1 LLKTPPAD
9 KEPTLLELLSD
20 LVPPCVDKAAY
31 VKAGFFTANIEDEAF
46 SAHISKDAAIQ
57 LLSNMHGSYN
67 IVTLVAAFDKPDLAE
82 LAATKLKH
90 TLLTFDAFHNAEE
103 KSKAGNAYVTD
114 VIASWPDIPEKIA
127 ATVFKV
133 TSEINFLVMR

>member
-1 LLKTPPAD
+1 MEWLKALPAD

-20 LVPPCVDKAAY
+20 LVPPCV
-31 VKAGFFTANIEDEAF
+31 DEAF

-67 IVTLVAAFDKPDLAE
+67 IVTLVAAFDKPNLAE

-90 TLLTFDAFHNAEE
+90 TLLTFDAFHDAEE
-103 KSKAGNAYVTD
+103 KSKAGNAYATD
-114 VIASWPDIPEKIA
+114 VIASWADAE
-127 ATVFKV
+127 
-133 TSEINFLVMR
+133 